1 MSESRPDLAA
11 GTYEQALARA
21 AEIYPGLKVGRPGR
35 SRLYRPTKALLHL
48 VRLRIAIDVDGVDE
62 VDDARPAIIVG
73 NHLSALDPVVG
84 VVRSP
89 WLVAAFT
96 KVEAYESAGGF
107 FFRLMGQIPLRR
119 GDDASTDWGLDMAR
133 RVLERAGKVA
143 IYPEGTRGPDR
154 GAVYRLHQRLLV
166 PLLEQNPG
174 VPVHV
179 IATTYPPGGRL
190 RSRARV
196 RLSPP
201 LPVDSR
207 TMTGPQMTA
216 VIRDALVELTGLRY
230 IDRYAMVDKRRA
242 AQGLPLEPP
251 PDTATGPGTTE
262 ADGTS

>member
-1 MSESRPDLAA
+1 MSEDGPAPVDE
-11 GTYEQALARA
+11 TYEQALARA
-21 AEIYPGLKVGRPGR
+21 ASIYPGLKVGRPGR

-48 VRLRIAIDVDGVDE
+48 VRVRIAIDVAGVSN
-62 VDDARPAIIVG
+62 VDDSRPAIIVG
-73 NHLSALDPVVG
+73 NHLSVLDPVVG

-89 WLVAAFT
+89 WHVAAFT
-96 KVEAYESAGGF
+96 KVEAYESPGGF

-119 GDDASTDWGLDMAR
+119 GDEASTEWGLDMAHR
-133 RVLERAGKVA
+133 MLESGGKVA

-174 VPVHV
+174 VPVHA

-190 RSRARV
+190 RSRAVV

-201 LPVDSR
+201 LPVDARS
-207 TMTGPQMTA
+207 MTGPEMTA

-230 IDRYAMVDKRRA
+230 VDRYAVVDKRRA
-242 AQGLPLEPP
+242 AQGLPLEPDGRSEP
-251 PDTATGPGTTE
+251 GAAEPGATA
-262 ADGTS
+262 